1 MVSASGTRS
10 DGRWGLK
17 AEFLVVLLRRLTLA
31 LVVAMLVVVAGLS
44 LNRVYN
50 GQLLV
55 MLVAGAALGSTLI
68 SALLR
73 RLPAAVL
80 APVSVLAMLGYAL
93 FTINLSGQASG
104 LAGDLRTLTIDAA
117 RNALPRLLT
126 ALIPVEPQPDTV
138 LAPVVLA
145 WLAGYAG
152 AELAV
157 RAARPAAALLPPT
170 LLYVSA
176 SVLVGPNAEVTL
188 WQPLLYAAVGAL
200 GLVAGSAASG
210 ARGVRGIGSR
220 ERLLLRVRTA
230 SGLGVGLVAILALVA
245 AIAPLV
251 AGVVGERPG
260 DPRRYVQ
267 PPNLDVI
274 DINPLIRISGWA
286 AFPEQELFHV
296 DILDGAAPSPSA
308 TPGADPSGSS
318 IDAGTGAGVAPS
330 RDAGYYDR
338 RLRLAVL
345 PDWDGV
351 TWHMDADYRNAGRVL
366 PPVPPPPGFDPE
378 RPTPVLPL
386 TVRESITIAELR
398 GRLLP
403 AVASPTRVDGI
414 RVAYDQSTGAL
425 LGGDPAMPGM
435 RYTVTSVSASVDTS
449 LAMAADVP
457 DGDGVAR
464 YLAVGPTVPTDLSQF
479 AQNVTQG
486 ESSPYLRALRLQTFM
501 QEHYAFAADAPSGH
515 SYPNLSFFLLADR
528 LLGGQRGTSE
538 QFATAFA
545 TLGRLIGLPT
555 RVVVGFHV
563 PAGGGT
569 VTAGHAVA
577 WPEVLFAGIGW
588 VPFDPLPLP
597 NTPSRPVEPEFLPAP
612 PPSTTPP
619 VSITP
624 SAITASAGPSATG
637 GLAAPGPAGP
647 GPASIVTS
655 VGVGLAGLVLV
666 GLMLVVVLRAV
677 QTRRRLAAGDPSQRV
692 VGAWDEVVDGLVLVG
707 RPPPAHFSA
716 AEVAEHAGLVVAA
729 GPGRRHTR
737 HPRPAAPD
745 LSGLAQTVNAVA
757 FGGRTVFDPD
767 ETTAASARSRA
778 VAFRQALYSRR
789 SWWRKLLWWFDPRP
803 LRRRR

>member
-1 MVSASGTRS
+1 MVTAPGMRPE
-10 DGRWGLK
+10 GRRGLK
-17 AEFLVVLLRRLTLA
+17 AEFLALILRRLALA
-31 LVVAMLVVVAGLS
+31 LVVAALVALAGLS

-55 MLVAGAALGSTLI
+55 TLVAGAALGSTLI

-73 RLPAAVL
+73 RLPAFVV
-80 APVSVLAMLGYAL
+80 APVSVLALLGYAL
-93 FTINLSGQASG
+93 YAINVSAQAG
-104 LAGDLRTLTIDAA
+104 GVPGDLRTLAEDAA
-117 RNALPRLLT
+117 RNAVPRLLT

-170 LLYVSA
+170 LLYVGA
-176 SVLVGPNAEVTL
+176 LVLVGPNAGIAL

-200 GLVAGSAASG
+200 GLVVGSATTG
-210 ARGVRGIGSR
+210 ARGVRGIATR
-220 ERLLLRVRTA
+220 DRWLLRVRTA
-230 SGLGVGLVAILALVA
+230 SGLGIGLLAILALVA
-245 AIAPLV
+245 TISPLV
-251 AGVVGERPG
+251 AAVVGERPG
-260 DPRRYVQ
+260 DPRSYVQ

-274 DINPLIRISGWA
+274 DMNPLIRISGWA
-286 AFPEQELFHV
+286 AFPEQDLFQV
-296 DILDGAAPSPSA
+296 DILEGAAPTPS
-308 TPGADPSGSS
+308 ADPSASA
-318 IDAGTGAGVAPS
+318 DPAAPPPP
-330 RDAGYYDR
+330 AVEPGFYDR

-366 PPVPPPPGFDPE
+366 PPVPHPPGFDPE
-378 RPTPVLPL
+378 RPTQFPPL
-386 TVRESITIAELR
+386 TVRERITIGELK

-403 AVASPTRVDGI
+403 AVAAPTRVDGI

-425 LGGDPAMPGM
+425 LGGDTVGSGM
-435 RYTVTSVSASVDTS
+435 QYTVTSVSASVDTS

-457 DGDGVAR
+457 DGDEVAR
-464 YLAVGPTVPTDLSQF
+464 YLTVGPVVPTDLSQF
-479 AQNVTQG
+479 AQKVTQG

-501 QEHYAFAADAPSGH
+501 QEHYSFAADAPSGH
-515 SYPNLSFFLLADR
+515 AYPNLSFFLLADR

-577 WPEVLFAGIGW
+577 WPEVLFNGIGW

-597 NTPSRPVEPEFLPAP
+597 NTPSRPVEPEFMPAP

-624 SAITASAGPSATG
+624 SAVSASADPSLTG
-637 GLAAPGPAGP
+637 GQAAPGPGGP
-647 GPASIVTS
+647 GPASIATS
-655 VGVGLAGLVLV
+655 VGVGVAGLVVV
-666 GLMLVVVLRAV
+666 GLMLIVVLRAV
-677 QTRRRLAAGDPSQRV
+677 QSRRRLGSGDPAQRV
-692 VGAWDEVVDGLVLVG
+692 VGAWDEVVDGLVLAG
-707 RPPPAHFSA
+707 HPPPGHLSA
-716 AEVAEHAGLVVAA
+716 AEVADYAGLVVTG

-745 LSGLAQTVNAVA
+745 LSALASTVNAVA

-767 ETTAASARSRA
+767 DLAADSARSRA
-778 VAFRQALYSRR
+778 VAFRRALYSRR

-803 LRRRR
+803 LRRRH